1 MSVSEDRNVQTRSAI
16 EAYFRGFN
24 AKDVSLMPIAENV
37 YFKAPVSSEPVI
49 GLQSLRPFIEQ
60 VFSQF
65 DRIVV
70 RRTVVEGEF
79 ACVMLDYHMPG
90 TPPIP
95 MVDCFRVVDG
105 EVVEILPYFD
115 PGLLPGGNANA
126 PRSTDDA

>member
-1 MSVSEDRNVQTRSAI
+1 MSVREDKDMQTRSAI

-37 YFKAPVSSEPVI
+37 YFKAPVRPEPVI

-70 RRTVVEGEF
+70 QRTVVEGEF
-79 ACVMLDYHMPG
+79 ACVMLDYHVPG

-115 PGLLPGGNANA
+115 TRLLPA
-126 PRSTDDA
+126 